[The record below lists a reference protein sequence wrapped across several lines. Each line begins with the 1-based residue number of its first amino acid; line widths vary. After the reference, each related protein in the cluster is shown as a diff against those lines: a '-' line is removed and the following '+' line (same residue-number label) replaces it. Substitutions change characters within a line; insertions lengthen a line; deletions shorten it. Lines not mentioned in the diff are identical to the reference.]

1 MQHVTESHEFQANL
15 LGTAALAVSE
25 RVEAATQAACGAT
38 GAVPAA
44 LVALHEFA
52 GGQSIDYLR
61 TVVGL
66 TPSGTVRL
74 VDRLQREGLARRGA
88 GADGRSVSVELTDE
102 GRRVAAGVRDARL
115 AVLAQ
120 LLEPLAPEQRT
131 ALADAAATLLGAVTD
146 GRRAARHTC
155 RLCDVEACGH
165 RRGDCPVTNA
175 ADAALAAAGD

>member
-1 MQHVTESHEFQANL
+1 MV
-15 LGTAALAVSE
+15 GTAALAVTE

-74 VDRLQREGLARRGA
+74 VDRLEREGLARRGA
-88 GADGRSVSVELTDE
+88 GADGRSVSVWLTE
-102 GRRVAAGVRDARL
+102 GGRAVARRVRDARS
-115 AVLAQ
+115 AVLAE
-120 LLEPLAPEQRT
+120 LLDPLAPGQRT
-131 ALADAAATLLGAVTD
+131 ALAEAAAALLASITD
-146 GRRAARHTC
+146 GRRSARHTC
-155 RLCDVEACGH
+155 RLCDVDACGH
-165 RRGDCPVTNA
+165 HRGTCPVTNA
-175 ADAALAAAGD
+175 ADAAIAAAGGPS